1 MHLILCSQRW
11 STCAASGIT
20 GLQRDQGFRTV
31 LLHQNKISFRRVV
44 AVVPGF
50 LKVMTYKNLELLV
63 GGFVDYITL
72 FGKNEMNAK
81 YMFVLG
87 HYFVKAIYKK
97 AI

>member
-1 MHLILCSQRW
+1 M
-11 STCAASGIT
+11 
-20 GLQRDQGFRTV
+20 
-31 LLHQNKISFRRVV
+31 HQNKISFRRVV

-50 LKVMTYKNLELLV
+50 LKVMTYKNLDLQLLV

-87 HYFVKAIYKK
+87 HYFFKAIYKK

>member
-1 MHLILCSQRW
+1 M
-11 STCAASGIT
+11 
-20 GLQRDQGFRTV
+20 
-31 LLHQNKISFRRVV
+31 
-44 AVVPGF
+44 PGF